1 MTNSDSCQFITLRR
15 DENQARGIAQY
26 ALDMLA
32 GRHPGPSDAVLA
44 KAEQFHL
51 DSIACGVSALACGA
65 NAPTVLRRE
74 AVEYQVAEGECGVP
88 MFGSTTRVQPEK
100 AVLACSSA
108 VREWD
113 SNGTN
118 FGYNPTRGATAG
130 EFGHNDFYPVAVAAA
145 QLADY
150 DGRRTLLA
158 MALLDEI
165 RGRLAEVFALKNHKI
180 DHVVHG
186 AIASAAV
193 YGAVLGATVDQIESA
208 IGLVVAH
215 YIPFRAIRAGH
226 QLSDSKGASAAISA
240 EVAVLAMRRA
250 MRGFVGPADIFR
262 NPQAIFCLFE
272 PPNKCDESP
281 FDLALAIAGD
291 DFGVMGM
298 HFKLGLYEHQ
308 SAGAIQGIIDLVA
321 GHPQLLDDPAQLK
334 SVRITIYEPAFSI
347 IGDPAKR
354 DPQTRQSADHSMLYI
369 IATLLRKAIDARRGG
384 WEGKDGWR
392 QLMLVPAD
400 YSEDR
405 SALFHP
411 LTREL
416 MARIDFRHGGP
427 DYDRRYPDGIPT
439 TVDVEHARLG
449 SVTSGL
455 VMYPTGHAR
464 STTGDLPALL
474 EHKFRLLA
482 GLGVDDVDAL
492 VARFTK
498 LAAKSPRDTAEL
510 YDFRIRGV
518 TS

>member
-1 MTNSDSCQFITLRR
+1 MTTSNVNQFVTLRR
-15 DENQARGIAQY
+15 DENQARAIGQY
-26 ALDMLA
+26 ALDVLS

-44 KAEQFHL
+44 KTEQFHL
-51 DSIACGVSALACGA
+51 DSVACGVSALACAA

-74 AVEYQVAEGECGVP
+74 ALEYRVADARTGVP
-88 MFGSTTRVQPEK
+88 MFGSTVRVAPEK

-118 FGYNPTRGATAG
+118 FGFNPGRGATAG

-145 QLADY
+145 QLAGY
-150 DGRRTLLA
+150 DGRQTLVA
-158 MALLDEI
+158 MTLLDEI
-165 RGRLAEVFALKNHKI
+165 RGRLAEVFALKNYKI

-193 YGAVLGATVDQIESA
+193 YGALLGATIDQIESA

-250 MRGFVGPADIFR
+250 MRGFIGPADIFR

-272 PPNKCDESP
+272 PPQDHHSSP
-281 FDLALAIAGD
+281 FDLALATAGD
-291 DFGVMGM
+291 DFAIMGM

-308 SAGAIQGIIDLVA
+308 SAGAIQAIIDLIA
-321 GHPQLLDDPAQLK
+321 RHPQLLDDPTQLK
-334 SVRITIYEPAFSI
+334 SMQITIYEPAFGI

-369 IATLLRKAIDARRGG
+369 IATLLRKAYVARRENWDGQGG
-384 WEGKDGWR
+384 WQK
-392 QLMLVPAD
+392 LMLVPAD
-400 YSEDR
+400 YAEDN

-439 TVDVEHARLG
+439 TVDIDHKVLG
-449 SVTSGL
+449 PLTSGL
-455 VMYPTGHAR
+455 VMYPEGHAR
-464 STTGDLPALL
+464 SANQSLPELL
-474 EHKFRLLA
+474 KHKFRLLA
-482 GLGVDDVDAL
+482 GLGVDDTGAL
-492 VARFTK
+492 VARFTN
-498 LAAKSPRDTAEL
+498 LIAKSPPEIADL
-510 YDFRIRGV
+510 YNFQIRGLA
-518 TS
+518 

>member
-1 MTNSDSCQFITLRR
+1 
-15 DENQARGIAQY
+15 
-26 ALDMLA
+26 MLA
-32 GRHPGPSDAVLA
+32 GRYPGPSDSVLA
-44 KAEQFHL
+44 KTEQFHL
-51 DSIACGVSALACGA
+51 DSVACGVSALACGA

-74 AVEYQVAEGECGVP
+74 AFEYQVATSAPGIP
-88 MFGSTTRVQPEK
+88 MFGSSVRVQPEK

-118 FGYNPTRGATAG
+118 FGYNPARNATAG

-145 QLADY
+145 QLAGY

-158 MALLDEI
+158 MTLLDEI
-165 RGRLAEVFALKNHKI
+165 RGRLAEVFALKNYKI
-180 DHVVHG
+180 DHVLHG
-186 AIASAAV
+186 AIASAAI
-193 YGAVLGATVDQIESA
+193 YGAVLGASIDQIESA

-250 MRGFVGPADIFR
+250 MRGFIGPADIFR

-272 PPNKCDESP
+272 PPIERHNSP
-281 FDLALAIAGD
+281 FDLALATVGD
-291 DFGVMGM
+291 DFAVMGM

-308 SAGAIQGIIDLVA
+308 SAGAIQGIIDLA
-321 GHPQLLDDPAQLK
+321 AKHPQLLDDPAQLR
-334 SVRITIYEPAFSI
+334 SLRITIYEPAFGI

-369 IATLLRKAIDARRGG
+369 IATLLRKAFDARRNG
-384 WEGKDGWR
+384 WDGQYGWQ
-392 QLMLVPAD
+392 QLMLAPDD
-400 YSEDR
+400 YAEDE

-411 LTREL
+411 LTRDL

-439 TVDVEHARLG
+439 TVDIEHSALG
-449 SVTSGL
+449 PLTSGL
-455 VMYPTGHAR
+455 VMYPEGHAR
-464 STTGDLPALL
+464 SATGDLTALL

-482 GLGVDDVDAL
+482 GLGVEDTGAL
-492 VARFTK
+492 VSRFTN
-498 LAAKSPRDTAEL
+498 LARKSPQEIVDL
-510 YDFRIRGV
+510 YNFQIRGV
-518 TS
+518 SA